1 MNDRYRTAS
10 HPSLEELVHEF
21 LDGELPIELQ
31 AKVFTHLAECAR
43 CRELVHRV
51 MRFRQMSRQEYL
63 PVPPAVDEEFFRK
76 LELQKVQSA
85 RHDRSED
92 RRPLWQRRRLISL
105 RTAVVLGAIMLSL
118 GLFLPPAEKKPAS
131 SLFVRAETE
140 TVEFR
145 DVIYVIYPGL
155 TIEATRL

>member
-85 RHDRSED
+85 RHD
-92 RRPLWQRRRLISL
+92 
-105 RTAVVLGAIMLSL
+105 
-118 GLFLPPAEKKPAS
+118 
-131 SLFVRAETE
+131 
-140 TVEFR
+140 
-145 DVIYVIYPGL
+145 
-155 TIEATRL
+155 